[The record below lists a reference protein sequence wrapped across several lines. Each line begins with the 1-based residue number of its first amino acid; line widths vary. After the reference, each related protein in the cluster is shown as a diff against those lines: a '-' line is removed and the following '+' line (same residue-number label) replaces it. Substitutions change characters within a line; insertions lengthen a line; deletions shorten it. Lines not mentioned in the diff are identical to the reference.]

1 MSVSSPTFPAS
12 VANTVISRLVNGV
25 LAVPPLANWAKR
37 QARTMMIKRA
47 ETIGVYWRQ
56 EHQNLCSR
64 GEESAFSPVWEQEL
78 AQLTQADLAYPD
90 YYLTS
95 FHAYEEGNLGWMPAM
110 EVEVAAKTVHAKI
123 WPEAGA
129 TGDAKLRQ
137 SYHDILQT
145 HVSRSPQ
152 HILDLGC
159 STGLST
165 FALQALYSEAEITG
179 LDLSP
184 YYLAVANYR
193 SQQKN
198 RAITWMHAAAENTR
212 LEARSFDLV
221 SLCLVAHEL
230 PQAATR
236 SVLREAYRV
245 LKPGGHFAFMD
256 MNPKSEFLAKL
267 PPYVL
272 TLLKSTE
279 PYLDQYF
286 SLDLEQAMIEA
297 GFEPPAVKFNSPRHR
312 TLIAQRPE

>member
-1 MSVSSPTFPAS
+1 MSVSSPTFTGS

-25 LAVPPLANWAKR
+25 LAIAPLANFAKR
-37 QARTMMIKRA
+37 QARAMMVKRA
-47 ETIGVYWRQ
+47 EAIGVYWQQERQ
-56 EHQNLCSR
+56 DLRSR
-64 GEESAFSPVWEQEL
+64 GQAIEFSPAWEADL
-78 AQLTQADLAYPD
+78 THFTQADLAYPD

-95 FHAYEEGNLGWMPAM
+95 FHAYAEGNLGWAPAM

-129 TGDAKLRQ
+129 AGDAKLRQ
-137 SYHDILQT
+137 SYHDILQAQ
-145 HVSRSPQ
+145 VPQ
-152 HILDLGC
+152 PPQRILDLGC

-165 FALQALYSEAEITG
+165 FALQALYPEADITG

-193 SQQKN
+193 SQAQNK
-198 RAITWMHAAAENTR
+198 AIAWVHAAAEDTG

-230 PQAATR
+230 PQAATKAL
-236 SVLREAYRV
+236 LREAYRL

-256 MNPKSEFLAKL
+256 MNPNSEFLAKL

-286 SLDLEQAMIEA
+286 SLDLEQALIET
-297 GFEPPAVKFNSPRHR
+297 GFKPPVVKFNSPRHR
-312 TLIAQRPE
+312 TLMAQRPS